1 MERRVGLR
9 ARTDF
14 RVIARDGSL
23 ESHCRGIEVST
34 TGIIVDRGKP
44 VARRD
49 QRLLLGLEL
58 RLPERLRALKAVA
71 RPVWSRGNQ
80 QAFRFVKMSDVD
92 RLTLAEH
99 LDVLRF
105 RGVPM
110 G

>member
-14 RVIARDGSL
+14 RVVTRDGSL

-34 TGIIVDRGKP
+34 TGIVVDRGKP
-44 VARRD
+44 VGRRD
-49 QRLLLGLEL
+49 QPILLGLEL
-58 RLPERLRALKAVA
+58 RLPERSRALKAIA
-71 RPVWSRGNQ
+71 RPIWARGSQ
-80 QAFRFVKMSDVD
+80 QAFRFVRMSDVD
-92 RLTLAEH
+92 RLNLAEH

-110 G
+110 S